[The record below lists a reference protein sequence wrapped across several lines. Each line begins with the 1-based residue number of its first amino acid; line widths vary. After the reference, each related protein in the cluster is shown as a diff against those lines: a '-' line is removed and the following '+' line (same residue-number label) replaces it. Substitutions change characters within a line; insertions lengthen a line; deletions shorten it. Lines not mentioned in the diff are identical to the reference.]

1 MSRDACSMEDE
12 INGILRRLEK
22 IGKCDTGKGSSY
34 DETSKGSCSNPSN
47 ALVVVPGYGGNDT
60 SGYGGDPRNSY
71 REVRRYLLGK
81 GIDTRMFS
89 FGQIPI
95 PIAISE
101 SRKSLPTVATDLG
114 TLDNCFFFDL
124 RKVIEVGDNGEK
136 VNAMVFMVRFFFEG
150 GQASSNFWVQIVL
163 NHHRDAVLEL
173 NQIYSRAIPAL
184 NSSYW
189 TQPTVGREGSRVTYF
204 EKRYTDV
211 LDFKHEFG
219 KLLVAFKEEGLTGD
233 NLPLHA

>member
-1 MSRDACSMEDE
+1 MANNSRQTLEE
-12 INGILRRLEK
+12 IIRRLSQIEK
-22 IGKCDTGKGSSY
+22 YDKCEVQKGGEY
-34 DETSKGSCSNPSN
+34 DETSKASD
-47 ALVVVPGYGGNDT
+47 ALVVIPGKVGNDI
-60 SGYGGDPRNSY
+60 SEYGGDPRNTY

-95 PIAISE
+95 PIAITE
-101 SRKSLPTVATDLG
+101 SRKSLPTIATDLG

-124 RKVIEVGDNGEK
+124 RKVIEVGDNSEK
-136 VNAMVFMVRFFFEG
+136 VNAMVYMVRFFFEG
-150 GQASSNFWVQIVL
+150 GQASNNFWVQIVL

-173 NQIYSRAIPAL
+173 NQLYSKAITVL

-189 TQPTVGREGSRVTYF
+189 NQPTVGREGSRVTYY
-204 EKRYTDV
+204 EKRYTN
-211 LDFKHEFG
+211 LSAFKHEFSS
-219 KLLVAFKEEGLTGD
+219 LLVSFKSDGLTGD